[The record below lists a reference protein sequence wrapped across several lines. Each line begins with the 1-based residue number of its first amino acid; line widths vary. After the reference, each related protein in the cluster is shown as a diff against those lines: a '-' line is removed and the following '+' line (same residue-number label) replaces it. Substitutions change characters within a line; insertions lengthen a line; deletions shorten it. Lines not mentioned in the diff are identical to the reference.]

1 MKIQRKKIFK
11 YWQLYLLLLPALIYI
26 AIFAYA
32 PMYGIIIAF
41 KDYMPKKGYWGSD
54 WVGLKHFIRF
64 INYPEFWRLIRNTL
78 SVSLY
83 SLAVFPIPVIMA
95 LLINEIGNSKFKK
108 TVQMVTYAPHFMS
121 TVVVCGLVKMLV
133 GREGVL
139 GSLYGLITGQPQDL
153 LTIPQFFSSIY
164 VWSGVWQ
171 STGWSTIIYLS
182 ALSGVSPD
190 LIESAKI
197 DGAKRLQV
205 IRYVNVPTIM
215 PTIVIMFIMKVGN
228 VLSVGFDKIFL
239 LQNSLNLDA
248 SRVLSTYTYDIG
260 IIAGQFSYSTAIG
273 LFNNVVNIM
282 MIFIANKISNKISG
296 MGIW

>member
-153 LTIPQFFSSIY
+153 LTIPQFFGSIY